1 MFPHN
6 PHCLNE
12 EAYPKGEAALL
23 QAWRGTLCRKNI
35 TGCLEKESGIAFT
48 VIYKKITCFCNLCF
62 VNIYYIRF
70 LAILTFSD
78 WPVNLTALEEERCI
92 D

>member
-35 TGCLEKESGIAFT
+35 TGCLEKETGIVFT
-48 VIYKKITCFCNLCF
+48 VIY
-62 VNIYYIRF
+62 
-70 LAILTFSD
+70 
-78 WPVNLTALEEERCI
+78 
-92 D
+92 